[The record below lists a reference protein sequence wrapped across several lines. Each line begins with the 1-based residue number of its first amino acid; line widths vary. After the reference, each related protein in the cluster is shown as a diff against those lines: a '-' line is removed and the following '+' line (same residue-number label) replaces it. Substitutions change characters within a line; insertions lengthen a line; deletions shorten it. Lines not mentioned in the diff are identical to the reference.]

1 MQAETKL
8 KSFQNS
14 KKCLGLRLTTAVITF
29 LVIFSEMT
37 GSTAMNESSY
47 LIEPFSDQSFIFVRR
62 PAELYKPTVFELVTE
77 NS

>member
-8 KSFQNS
+8 KSFENF
-14 KKCLGLRLTTAVITF
+14 KKCLGFRLTTALITF

-37 GSTAMNESSY
+37 GSTAMKESSY
-47 LIEPFSDQSFIFVRR
+47 LIEPISDQSFIVVRR